1 MAKLGSISETLFDFA
16 FKKSKTNKGN
26 MPTVSEPDNNT
37 ELLEE
42 ERQNEDTTS
51 SNKENTPTDMEL
63 LEEERR
69 TDSTSSDSDSEI
81 AEPSSKKFKPKHW
94 PGDLSF

>member
-1 MAKLGSISETLFDFA
+1 MYVIADSQSEQPAEPAFGMSAPFKMAKLGSISGTRFDFA

-51 SNKENTPTDMEL
+51 SNKENMPTDMEL

-69 TDSTSSDSDSEI
+69 TDSTS
-81 AEPSSKKFKPKHW
+81 KQ
-94 PGDLSF
+94 